1 MEEGF
6 FYEKKK
12 DFFSFPAKEFQPH
25 VMRSSVIS
33 PDLNSNGKVNLK
45 LSLQSIRCYC
55 FKYLRHR
62 SLVGRGSSILVL
74 LTIIFQS

>member
-1 MEEGF
+1 MR
-6 FYEKKK
+6 KRKI
-12 DFFSFPAKEFQPH
+12 SFPFQRRNFNPMSKIL

-55 FKYLRHR
+55 FKYLRRR